1 MATTQFEGRARFAR
15 SLRRPIAAY
24 TKPGFNRDELASIP
38 QFVSPKEM
46 DLLRNTEG
54 ISGKHGSGTSRVHGL
69 TVTTFSVEFEN
80 AKSQWRQTAG
90 SKAWEFL
97 GGKVFLIAE
106 MDIYVL
112 DWYKDR
118 ADLVKKIMDHELLHV
133 KDEIEIVTKFMPSR
147 MPKQDLYKKYLID
160 RTPVDDAMYRNF
172 FLTDKLGDY
181 VFDVWANEHNSKGS
195 FRDSGKAYQE
205 YGNDIVRM
213 LQNQ

>member
-1 MATTQFEGRARFAR
+1 MSTTQFEGRARFAR
-15 SLRRPIAAY
+15 SLRRPIADY
-24 TKPGFNRDELASIP
+24 TKRSFGQEELASIP

-46 DLLRNTEG
+46 GLLLNTDG
-54 ISGKHGSGTSRVHGL
+54 VSGKHGSGTSRVHGL

-90 SKAWEFL
+90 SKQWEFT
-97 GGKVFLIAE
+97 GGKIFLVVE
-106 MDIYVL
+106 MEIYVL
-112 DWYKDR
+112 DWYKKR
-118 ADLVKKIMDHELLHV
+118 PDLVKKIMDHELLHV
-133 KDEIEIVTKFMPSR
+133 KDEIEIATKFMPSR
-147 MPKQDLYKKYLID
+147 MPKQDMFKKYLID

-181 VFDVWANEHNSKGS
+181 VVDVWATEHNSKGS
-195 FRDSGKAYQE
+195 FRDSGKAYAE